1 MHFTKSCIKT
11 VNEGTCPMPLMKIDL
26 IKGRTQTE
34 IQQILDISYD
44 VMLTTFNAPVGDRYQ
59 IVNQHEPYE
68 MQILDT
74 GLGVTRTNNVVVFTI
89 ITRPRTQQQKL
100 AFYETLVTELHS
112 QLGIRKEDIMF
123 SLVENTDDDWSFFN
137 GEAQFLN
144 GAL

>member
-1 MHFTKSCIKT
+1 MLKK
-11 VNEGTCPMPLMKIDL
+11 GRGPMPLMKIDV

-44 VMLTTFNAPVGDRYQ
+44 VMLTTFNAPLGDRYQ

-74 GLGVTRTNNVVVFTI
+74 GLGVTRTEEVVVFTI

-100 AFYETLVTELHS
+100 SFYETLVSELHS
-112 QLGIRKEDIMF
+112 QLGIRKADIMF
-123 SLVENTDDDWSFFN
+123 SLIENTDDDWRFFN

>member
-1 MHFTKSCIKT
+1 MLKK
-11 VNEGTCPMPLMKIDL
+11 GRGPMPLMKIDV

-44 VMLTTFNAPVGDRYQ
+44 VMLTTFNAPLGDRYQ
-59 IVNQHEPYE
+59 IVNQHELYE

-74 GLGVTRTNNVVVFTI
+74 GLGVTRTEEVVVFTI

-100 AFYETLVTELHS
+100 SFYETLVSELHS
-112 QLGIRKEDIMF
+112 QLGIRKADIMF
-123 SLVENTDDDWSFFN
+123 SLIENTDDDWSFFN

>member
-1 MHFTKSCIKT
+1 MLKK
-11 VNEGTCPMPLMKIDL
+11 GRGPMPLMKIDV

-34 IQQILDISYD
+34 IKQILDISYD
-44 VMLTTFNAPVGDRYQ
+44 VMLTTFNAPLGDRYQ

-74 GLGVTRTNNVVVFTI
+74 GLGVTRTEEVIVFTI

-100 AFYETLVTELHS
+100 SFYETLVSELHS
-112 QLGIRKEDIMF
+112 QLGIRKADIMF
-123 SLVENTDDDWSFFN
+123 SLIENTDDDWSFFN
-137 GEAQFLN
+137 GEVQFLN

>member
-1 MHFTKSCIKT
+1 MLEK
-11 VNEGTCPMPLMKIDL
+11 GRGPMPLMKIDV

-44 VMLTTFNAPVGDRYQ
+44 VMLTTFNAPLGDRYQ

-74 GLGVTRTNNVVVFTI
+74 GLGVTRTEEVVVFTI

-100 AFYETLVTELHS
+100 SFYETLVSELHS
-112 QLGIRKEDIMF
+112 QLGIRKADIMF
-123 SLVENTDDDWSFFN
+123 SLIENTDDDWSFFN

>member
-1 MHFTKSCIKT
+1 MHIAKSCLKMLKK
-11 VNEGTCPMPLMKIDL
+11 GRGPMPLMKIDV

-44 VMLTTFNAPVGDRYQ
+44 VMLTTFNAPLGDRYQ

-74 GLGVTRTNNVVVFTI
+74 GLGVTRTEEVVVFTI

-100 AFYETLVTELHS
+100 SFYETLVSELHS
-112 QLGIRKEDIMF
+112 QLGIRKADIMF
-123 SLVENTDDDWSFFN
+123 SLIENTDDDWSFFN

>member
-1 MHFTKSCIKT
+1 MLKK
-11 VNEGTCPMPLMKIDL
+11 GRGPMPLMKIDV

-44 VMLTTFNAPVGDRYQ
+44 VMLTTFNAPLGDRYQ

-74 GLGVTRTNNVVVFTI
+74 GLGVTRTEEVVIFTI

-100 AFYETLVTELHS
+100 SFYETLVSELHS
-112 QLGIRKEDIMF
+112 QLGIRKADIMF
-123 SLVENTDDDWSFFN
+123 SLIENTDDDWSFFN

>member
-1 MHFTKSCIKT
+1 MLKK
-11 VNEGTCPMPLMKIDL
+11 GRGPMPLMKIDV

-44 VMLTTFNAPVGDRYQ
+44 VMLTTFNAPLGDRYQ

-74 GLGVTRTNNVVVFTI
+74 GLGVTRTEEVVVFTI

-100 AFYETLVTELHS
+100 SFYETLVSELHS
-112 QLGIRKEDIMF
+112 QLGIRKADIMF
-123 SLVENTDDDWSFFN
+123 SLIENTDDDWSFFN
-137 GEAQFLN
+137 GEVQFLN

>member
-1 MHFTKSCIKT
+1 MLKK
-11 VNEGTCPMPLMKIDL
+11 GRGPMPLMKIDV

-44 VMLTTFNAPVGDRYQ
+44 VMLTTFNAPLGDRYQ

-74 GLGVTRTNNVVVFTI
+74 GLGVTRTEEVVVFTI

-100 AFYETLVTELHS
+100 SFYETLVSELHS
-112 QLGIRKEDIMF
+112 QLGIRKADIMF
-123 SLVENTDDDWSFFN
+123 SLIENTDDDWSFFN

>member
-1 MHFTKSCIKT
+1 MLKK
-11 VNEGTCPMPLMKIDL
+11 GRGPMPLMKIDV

-34 IQQILDISYD
+34 IQQILDISYG
-44 VMLTTFNAPVGDRYQ
+44 VMLTTFNAPLGDRYQ

-74 GLGVTRTNNVVVFTI
+74 GLGVTRTEEVVVFTI

-100 AFYETLVTELHS
+100 SFYETLVSELHS
-112 QLGIRKEDIMF
+112 QLGIRKADIMF

>member
-1 MHFTKSCIKT
+1 MLKK
-11 VNEGTCPMPLMKIDL
+11 GRGPMPLMKIDV

-34 IQQILDISYD
+34 IKQILDISYD
-44 VMLTTFNAPVGDRYQ
+44 VMLTTFNAPLGDRYQ

-74 GLGVTRTNNVVVFTI
+74 GLGVTRTEEVVVFTI

-100 AFYETLVTELHS
+100 SFYETLVSELHS
-112 QLGIRKEDIMF
+112 QLGIRKADIMF
-123 SLVENTDDDWSFFN
+123 SLIENTDDDWSFFN

>member
-1 MHFTKSCIKT
+1 MLKK
-11 VNEGTCPMPLMKIDL
+11 GRGPMPLMKIDV

-34 IQQILDISYD
+34 IKQILDISYD
-44 VMLTTFNAPVGDRYQ
+44 VMLTTFNAPLGDRYQ

-74 GLGVTRTNNVVVFTI
+74 GLGVTRTEEVVIFTI

-100 AFYETLVTELHS
+100 SFYETLVSELHS
-112 QLGIRKEDIMF
+112 QLGIRKADIMF
-123 SLVENTDDDWSFFN
+123 SLIENTDDDWSFFN
-137 GEAQFLN
+137 GEVQFLN